1 MRLSSSFS
9 TFVSA
14 PGSALVALQG
24 VCAATRRSLGVGRLA
39 QGLAQGLMV
48 ACTALAAPVALA
60 AGDAEAGAKLTTAC
74 QACHGTD
81 GNGLAPNYPNIAG
94 QNERYLFRQL
104 QMIQSEARSA
114 PLMAGQLNGMSE
126 TDLRNIAAF
135 YAEKE
140 PKLSQAQGDDEQI
153 ALAQTLYRGG
163 SMEKGV
169 AACTA
174 CHSPSGSGN
183 APAGFPR
190 ISGQSPEYTIEQ
202 LTNYREGR
210 RETDEEYGA
219 MMRQVAANLNDTEIA
234 ALADYLQGLH

>member
-1 MRLSSSFS
+1 MRSSQAFFASFPPLAPSHLATRLVTGLATGLSS
-9 TFVSA
+9 VRPRLLRA
-14 PGSALVALQG
+14 IAGVALI
-24 VCAATRRSLGVGRLA
+24 CAAP
-39 QGLAQGLMV
+39 
-48 ACTALAAPVALA
+48 TALAD
-60 AGDAEAGAKLTTAC
+60 GDAAAGAKLTTAC

-104 QMIQSEARSA
+104 QMIQNDTRSA

-135 YAEKE
+135 YAAKD
-140 PKLSQAQGDDEQI
+140 PKLAQAQGDDEQI
-153 ALAQTLYRGG
+153 ALAQQLYRGG
-163 SMEKGV
+163 SMEKGI

-210 RETDEEYGA
+210 RDTDEEYGA

>member
-1 MRLSSSFS
+1 MRLSTPLISLRLQ
-9 TFVSA
+9 TAVKA
-14 PGSALVALQG
+14 GAAALVAI
-24 VCAATRRSLGVGRLA
+24 A
-39 QGLAQGLMV
+39 GLTLSHG
-48 ACTALAAPVALA
+48 ALAESGDAA
-60 AGDAEAGAKLTTAC
+60 AGGKLTTAC

-104 QMIQSEARSA
+104 QMIQTEERSA

-126 TDLRNIAAF
+126 QNLRDIAAF
-135 YAEKE
+135 YAAKE
-140 PKLSQAQGDDEQI
+140 PKLAQVQGDDEQV
-153 ALAQTLYRGG
+153 AMAQQLYKGG
-163 SMEKGV
+163 SLEKGV

-174 CHSPSGSGN
+174 CHSPTGGGN

-190 ISGQSPEYTIEQ
+190 ISGQSPEYTIAQ
-202 LTNYREGR
+202 LTAYREGVR
-210 RETDEEYGA
+210 ATDELYGA